1 VEQALLERRSIRRYD
16 SGPLTLEELGQLLWA
31 AQGITHRVPESPPGF
46 PWEWRGGYRTAPSA
60 GALYP
65 LELYAVVGHVDGLR
79 PGLYRYVP
87 VEHALRAESRGDLRA
102 ELARAA
108 HGQTV
113 VSSAPVSLLFAGVP
127 ARTAAKYGE
136 RAGRYV
142 HMEVGA
148 AGENVFLQ
156 CESLGLAT
164 VFVGAFDDQKAKQA
178 IGLPAGEDVFA
189 IMPVGRRSA
198 E

>member
-1 VEQALLERRSIRRYD
+1 VEQALLERRSIRRYE

-46 PWEWRGGYRTAPSA
+46 PWEWRGGY
-60 GALYP
+60 
-65 LELYAVVGHVDGLR
+65 
-79 PGLYRYVP
+79 
-87 VEHALRAESRGDLRA
+87 RAESRGDLRA